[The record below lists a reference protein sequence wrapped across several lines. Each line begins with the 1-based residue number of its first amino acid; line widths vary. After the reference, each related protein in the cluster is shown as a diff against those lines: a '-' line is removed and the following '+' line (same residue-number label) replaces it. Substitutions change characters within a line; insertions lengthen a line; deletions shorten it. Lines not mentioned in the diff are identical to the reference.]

1 MDAIVSLGSIST
13 GTLRTE
19 DLLAAFADELERII
33 RAAAANCGI
42 REPETLDQFQLV
54 RDARALLEKGSD
66 DWTGGEHQ
74 AATRLVREG
83 LKDALNE
90 YAPPYCYFGPRPGD
104 GGDFGFWLDED
115 ALRAAIHDGDVLEV
129 VDQRDAERRVVPEF
143 LYRVNARGN
152 ATLYDLHLDEIWS
165 LVQPKS
171 RGRDR
176 SGSRDGNSSD
186 ASTV

>member
-1 MDAIVSLGSIST
+1 MDATASFGSISS

-19 DLLAAFADELERII
+19 DVLAAFADELERII

-42 REPETLDQFQLV
+42 REPETLDQYQLV
-54 RDARALLEKGSD
+54 RDARALLERGSD
-66 DWTGGEHQ
+66 DWTDGERE

-90 YAPPYCYFGPRPGD
+90 YAPPYCYFGARPGD
-104 GGDFGFWLDED
+104 GADFGFWLDED
-115 ALRAAIHDGDVLEV
+115 ALRAAIRDGDILEV
-129 VDQRDAERRVVPEF
+129 VDQRDAERSVIPEH

-165 LVQPKS
+165 IVQPKS

-176 SGSRDGNSSD
+176 SGSPD
-186 ASTV
+186 